1 MSSVHNSVMQAPAQ
15 GQVVIIQ
22 KGNFFSELERLKNLD
37 NHRQKLEQ
45 IQGKDVRK
53 SVKLNA
59 ERFDPKRTEDLKRKR
74 MDQAQQRKFAFYPP
88 FASLKKN
95 DG

>member
-1 MSSVHNSVMQAPAQ
+1 MQTPGQ

-22 KGNFFSELERLKNLD
+22 KGNFFNELERLKNLD

-45 IQGKDVRK
+45 IQCKDVRR

-59 ERFDPKRTEDLKRKR
+59 ERFHPKQTEELKRKR
-74 MDQAQQRKFAFYPP
+74 MDQAQ
-88 FASLKKN
+88 
-95 DG
+95 